1 MFTIICCV
9 NNKFYIGKDNKLLYR
24 IKDDMTNFK
33 KITTGNVVIMGRN
46 TFESLPNK
54 IPLPNRIN
62 IIITSDKSYHIKSSE
77 NAYIVSSIEDAIDLC
92 KSMFNEKKWYVI
104 GGASIYKR
112 FLSLNMVDEMILTI
126 VDDDTEGD
134 TKVDFFEGDTNKWSV
149 VYKSETQTDKKTNLK
164 FKFLYLK
171 K

>member
-9 NNKFYIGKDNKLLYR
+9 NNKFYIGKDNKLLYH
-24 IKDDMTNFK
+24 IKDDMANFK

-54 IPLPNRIN
+54 NPLPNRIN
-62 IIITSDKSYHIKSSE
+62 IIITSDKNYHIKSSE
-77 NAYIVSSIEDAIDLC
+77 NAYIASNIEDAVNLC
-92 KSMFNEKKWYVI
+92 KSMFNDKKWYVI
-104 GGASIYKR
+104 GGASIYKQ
-112 FLSLNMVDEMILTI
+112 FLSLNMVDEMILTVI
-126 VDDDTEGD
+126 DDDMKGD
-134 TKVDFFEGDTNKWSV
+134 TKVDFFKEAINNWFIN
-149 VYKSETQTDKKTNLK
+149 YESETQTDKKTNLK

>member
-1 MFTIICCV
+1 MA
-9 NNKFYIGKDNKLLYR
+9 
-24 IKDDMTNFK
+24 NFK
-33 KITTGNVVIMGRN
+33 NITTGNVVIMGRN

-54 IPLPNRIN
+54 SPLPNRTN
-62 IIITSDKSYHIKSSE
+62 IIITSDKNYHIKSNE
-77 NAYIVSSIEDAIDLC
+77 NTYIASSIEDAVDLC
-92 KSMFNEKKWYVI
+92 KSLFNDKKWFVI
-104 GGASIYKR
+104 GGASIYKQ

-126 VDDDTEGD
+126 VDDNMEGD

-149 VYKSETQTDKKTNLK
+149 VYKSEMQTDKKTNLK

>member
-1 MFTIICCV
+1 M
-9 NNKFYIGKDNKLLYR
+9 D
-24 IKDDMTNFK
+24 NFK

-54 IPLPNRIN
+54 APLPNRVN
-62 IIITSDKSYHIKSSE
+62 IIITSDKNYHIKSNE
-77 NAYIVSSIEDAIDLC
+77 NTYMASSIEDAIDLC
-92 KSMFNEKKWYVI
+92 KSMFNDKKWYVI
-104 GGASIYKR
+104 GGASIYKQ
-112 FLSLNMVDEMILTI
+112 FLSLNMVDEMILTV
-126 VDDDTEGD
+126 VDDDMEGD

-149 VYKSETQTDKKTNLK
+149 VYKSEMQTDKKTNLK